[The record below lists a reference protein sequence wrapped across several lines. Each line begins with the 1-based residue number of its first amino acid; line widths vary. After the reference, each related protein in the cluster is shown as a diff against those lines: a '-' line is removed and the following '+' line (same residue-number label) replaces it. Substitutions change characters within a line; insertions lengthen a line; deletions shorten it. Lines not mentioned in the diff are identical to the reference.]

1 MIRLHII
8 AEGQTEEEFVY
19 SMLTEYLGY
28 FNIVID
34 VHCVTPNRKIKKRGG
49 VVSYDHVKKDISIWL
64 KQDQGANVRLTTML
78 DLYALPSEFPKFD
91 EAKTIENPY
100 DKVKFLEEA
109 FFEDIQDKRFIPY
122 IQLHEF
128 EALILSEPSKFV
140 ERFPDYKQEVQQLTE
155 LCSQFESPELINDG
169 RTTAPSKRINQL
181 IPIYENSKTSAA
193 PFIAE
198 KIGLAKIREHCPHF
212 DEWMT
217 FLEKLTEA

>member
-8 AEGQTEEEFVY
+8 AEGQTEEEFVT
-19 SMLTEYLGY
+19 SMLTEHLGN
-28 FNIVID
+28 FNIVSD
-34 VHCVTPNRKIKKRGG
+34 VHCVTTNRKIKKRGG

-64 KQDQGANVRLTTML
+64 KQDKNSNVRLTTMV
-78 DLYALPSEFPKFD
+78 DLYALPSEFPKFN
-91 EAKTIENPY
+91 EANTIGNPY
-100 DKVKFLEEA
+100 DKVKFLEKA
-109 FFEDIQDKRFIPY
+109 FFEDINDKRFIPY

-155 LCSQFESPELINDG
+155 LCSQFASPELIDDG
-169 RTTAPSKRINQL
+169 RTTAPSKRINQV

-193 PFIAE
+193 PSIAK
-198 KIGLAKIREHCPHF
+198 KIGLAKIRENCPHF

-217 FLEKLTEA
+217 RLEGLTQE